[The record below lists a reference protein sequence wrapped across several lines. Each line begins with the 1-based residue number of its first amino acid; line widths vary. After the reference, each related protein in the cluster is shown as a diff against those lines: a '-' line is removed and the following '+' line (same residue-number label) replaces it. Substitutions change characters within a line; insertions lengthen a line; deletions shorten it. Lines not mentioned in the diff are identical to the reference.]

1 MADKQKTKP
10 TTMSQP
16 ADRKAVW
23 TAQAEREGLTL
34 SEWIC
39 QCCDAYLPA
48 SVRRGLSERPPAHR
62 PRKPKA

>member
-1 MADKQKTKP
+1 MRTEP

-16 ADRKAVW
+16 ADRKPAW

-39 QCCDAYLPA
+39 QCCDANLPA
-48 SVRRGLSERPPAHR
+48 SAQRGLSERPPAHR
-62 PRKPKA
+62 PRKTES